1 VNAHSAYNDKEM
13 KIMKLQK
20 RLTPVAIALATSL
33 PGATFANSESGS
45 FALEEVIVTAQKRAE
60 SLQEVPSSISAF
72 GAEDIENAGWG
83 DIDQLQHAMPSI
95 SVGGES
101 AARPYVYIRGIGTS
115 KFDIGTDGSI
125 GVFVDE
131 IYNARFSNTMTGIM
145 DLERVEVLKGP
156 QGTLYGR
163 NTIGGA
169 INMITKKP
177 ANEFEGKLKAGL
189 GNDGY
194 YMASGSVSGALVEDK
209 LMGRISLASSDVD
222 GVVEDTVS
230 GKDNNNRNK
239 SARMSLLATP
249 SDQLEFTL
257 TADISAVDSDA
268 QLGEPLEAANGIT
281 AVAPFIPTTERNAL
295 VAASQSDRYSNAYSD
310 PGFLDRDSNLLAF
323 KAKWF
328 GEDFEFTSITS
339 RTDEKYKEAR
349 DLDGTILDIWMH
361 NIEQESTQYSQ
372 EFRFS
377 SVDSGAFTFDD
388 KLQWVA
394 GIYYFTDDAS
404 RSDIQSFGRDSVLGT
419 TFAFT
424 ATGGA
429 LDYTSLAYSNTGGLV
444 DLETESYAVYG
455 QATYAIT
462 PDLGL
467 TLGLRYTDDE
477 KKFTYTGETNT
488 PGWGPMLADFQV
500 GDTLNYSSTD
510 PRVTLD
516 YQITDDIMVYA
527 TYASGFKSGGVQF
540 QVSTPEAALQSF
552 DEEQL
557 QMAEIG
563 MKSMLWNQRLQIN
576 AAIYRY
582 KYEDQQVQSI
592 ISLNGQPTGIT
603 QNAGK
608 STMDGLEIDVVAL
621 LAENLTVNFS
631 YTFQDAVFDEFDSI
645 DGDRSGNDMAY
656 APDHAAT
663 LGFNYLVDLD
673 SNGELSFQGNY
684 SWKDDYYFDFDNTE
698 TASQD
703 AFGVVNLA
711 AWWDLPDGKT
721 RLRAFC
727 NNCGDKE
734 YINNVSGYPDV
745 IGGGGMQY
753 WASPRRYGVEVTY
766 NF

>member
-1 VNAHSAYNDKEM
+1 M
-13 KIMKLQK
+13 KFQV
-20 RLTPVAIALATSL
+20 RLTPLALAIAAAL
-33 PGATFANSESGS
+33 PAISHANEGDGL
-45 FALEEVIVTAQKRAE
+45 ALEEVIVTAQKRAE

-95 SVGGES
+95 SIGGES
-101 AARPYVYIRGIGTS
+101 AARPYVYVRGIGTS

-131 IYNARFSNTMTGIM
+131 IYNARFSNTLTGIM

-177 ANEFEGKLKAGL
+177 ANEFEGKVKAGV

-194 YMASGSVSGALVEDK
+194 YLASGSVSGALVEDK
-209 LMGRISLASSDVD
+209 LMGRMSLSTSDVD
-222 GVVEDTVS
+222 GVVEDTTS
-230 GKDNNNRNK
+230 GKDNNNRND
-239 SARMSLLATP
+239 SARMTLLATP
-249 SDQLEFTL
+249 SDEWEFTF
-257 TADISAVDSDA
+257 TADVSSVESDA
-268 QLGEPLEAANGIT
+268 QLGEPLVATNGIT
-281 AVAPFIPTTERNAL
+281 AVAPFIPAATVNAI
-295 VAASQSDRYSNAYSD
+295 VAGSQTDEYSNAYST
-310 PGFLDRDSNLLAF
+310 PGFLERDSNMLAV
-323 KAKWF
+323 KAKYF
-328 GEDFEFTSITS
+328 GENYEFTSITS
-339 RTDEKYKEAR
+339 RTDEEYSEAR
-349 DLDGTILDIWMH
+349 DLDGTTLDIWVH
-361 NIEQESTQYSQ
+361 DIEQESTQYSQ

-377 SVDSGAFTFDD
+377 SVDGGYFTFDD

-404 RSDIQSFGRDSVLGT
+404 RTDIQMFGQDSMLGT
-419 TFAFT
+419 TAAFA
-424 ATGGA
+424 ATMGA
-429 LDYTSLAYSNTGGLV
+429 LDYTSLAYSNTSGLV
-444 DLETESYAVYG
+444 DLETESYAIYG

-462 PDLGL
+462 PQMGL

-477 KKFTYTGETNT
+477 KEYTYNGTTNT
-488 PGWGPMLADFQV
+488 PGWGPMLADFLV

-510 PRVTLD
+510 PRLTLD
-516 YQITDDIMVYA
+516 YQLTDDIMLYA

-540 QVSTPEAALQSF
+540 QVSTAEAAQESF
-552 DEEQL
+552 DEEKL

-563 MKSMLWNQRLQIN
+563 IKSMLWNQRLQLN

-592 ISLNGQPTGIT
+592 VSLNGQPTGLT

-608 STMDGLEIDVVAL
+608 STMDGLEVDLVAL

-631 YTFQDAVFDEFDSI
+631 YTYQDAVFDEFDSI
-645 DGDRSGNDMAY
+645 DGDRAGNDMAY

-663 LGFNYLVDLD
+663 LGFNYLVDLGN
-673 SNGELSFQGNY
+673 NGELSFQGNY

-698 TASQD
+698 QASQD

-753 WASPRRYGVEVTY
+753 YAAPRRYGVELTY